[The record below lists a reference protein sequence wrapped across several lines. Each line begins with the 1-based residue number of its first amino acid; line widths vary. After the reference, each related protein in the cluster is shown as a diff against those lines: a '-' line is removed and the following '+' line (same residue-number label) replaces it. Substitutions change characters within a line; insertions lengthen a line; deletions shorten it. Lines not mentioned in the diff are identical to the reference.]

1 MTKFYHNLSVQVL
14 RKPSNTV
21 SSEFKVIC
29 KTVKNINKLLH
40 KKIFNFILEEKT
52 LAEDFQ
58 NLTKIFFIVGKPN
71 FGYNIE
77 KKLLKL

>member
-14 RKPSNTV
+14 RKPSNTI

-40 KKIFNFILEEKT
+40 KKNFNFILEEKT